1 MTSTPTPKVST
12 ANSFGVLSSMDV
24 KSTDMDDRVPI
35 VEVKTRDNG
44 GSYSKK
50 NQVDTL
56 ANEESDSEVEDVHN
70 KTASFIAS
78 TRSKGTKAST
88 SGSGVEN
95 KSLYTKWK
103 ESGDETH
110 TMMMILILMN

>member
-24 KSTDMDDRVPI
+24 ESTDMDDRVPI
-35 VEVKTRDNG
+35 VEVKTRDN
-44 GSYSKK
+44 
-50 NQVDTL
+50 
-56 ANEESDSEVEDVHN
+56 VHN

-88 SGSGVEN
+88 SRSGVEN
-95 KSLYTKWK
+95 KSLYKKWK